1 MCKIEKHS
9 LIYIS
14 IATLQYL
21 KYFYNNIKYSEHC
34 HFSVLSHPV
43 CLYTLKVNVCKHEEC
58 MQMYMSLTFLKT
70 CLARLQNEAKEA
82 FCSSA
87 SSMSWGSGFLT
98 LFIRRTSFSITFLLS
113 STWPTHTS
121 LSYCHWHSLPHSI
134 PFGETKN
141 SQFQAFNRKIMITEM
156 TVLSRSCWKCGSR
169 CPGLFSVA
177 VGLWLA
183 QPWQETVLE
192 SKQHPQHWNMQARFF
207 TVVCEQQHQKLKKKK
222 KKKFKLKVRRNLC
235 PTEVAYP
242 WGKGQGGLAVYES
255 GWSNILTVQ
264 SPEQPGLTL
273 WLSLLWDCRPPCQPE
288 FSCNP
293 LAKQNIILAAAN
305 W

>member
-43 CLYTLKVNVCKHEEC
+43 CLCTLKVNVCKHEEC

-222 KKKFKLKVRRNLC
+222 KRNSS
-235 PTEVAYP
+235 
-242 WGKGQGGLAVYES
+242 W
-255 GWSNILTVQ
+255 
-264 SPEQPGLTL
+264 
-273 WLSLLWDCRPPCQPE
+273 R
-288 FSCNP
+288 
-293 LAKQNIILAAAN
+293 
-305 W
+305 